1 MTKNRTI
8 LRYVIILT
16 GLCLCGLGTNFT
28 LLAGLGTDPGSV
40 FHVGLTNYVP
50 LTVGQVTQLVGIIII
65 LLSYPLGIKAQIGT
79 FLNMFFFGF
88 FYDMWNKLALFP
100 EPTTLFSQ
108 FFYLA
113 IGVVILG
120 AGLGL
125 YISAGLGAGPRDSLT
140 LGLHRYLGLSVRFVK
155 SAMELAALFCG
166 YLIGGPV
173 GIGTL
178 IFAVAIGPAMQ
189 YSLQVCDRY
198 ISSLLTEEQEKLTP
212 SSDQV

>member
-28 LLAGLGTDPGSV
+28 LLAGLGTDPWSV

-88 FYDMWNKLALFP
+88 SM
-100 EPTTLFSQ
+100 
-108 FFYLA
+108 
-113 IGVVILG
+113 I
-120 AGLGL
+120 
-125 YISAGLGAGPRDSLT
+125 
-140 LGLHRYLGLSVRFVK
+140 
-155 SAMELAALFCG
+155 CG
-166 YLIGGPV
+166 TSWP
-173 GIGTL
+173 
-178 IFAVAIGPAMQ
+178 
-189 YSLQVCDRY
+189 SSR
-198 ISSLLTEEQEKLTP
+198 SLLPFFP
-212 SSDQV
+212 SSFIWPSEW

>member
-1 MTKNRTI
+1 
-8 LRYVIILT
+8 
-16 GLCLCGLGTNFT
+16 
-28 LLAGLGTDPGSV
+28 
-40 FHVGLTNYVP
+40 
-50 LTVGQVTQLVGIIII
+50 
-65 LLSYPLGIKAQIGT
+65 
-79 FLNMFFFGF
+79 
-88 FYDMWNKLALFP
+88 
-100 EPTTLFSQ
+100 
-108 FFYLA
+108 
-113 IGVVILG
+113 
-120 AGLGL
+120 
-125 YISAGLGAGPRDSLT
+125 LT